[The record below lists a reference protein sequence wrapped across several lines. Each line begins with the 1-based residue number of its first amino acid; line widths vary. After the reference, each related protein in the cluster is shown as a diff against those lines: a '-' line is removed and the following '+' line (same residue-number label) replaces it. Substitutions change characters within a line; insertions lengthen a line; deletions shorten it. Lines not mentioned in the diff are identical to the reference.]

1 MAAPTAPTR
10 GERLRSLADELLTL
24 ADAVDQPSRSLQRA
38 EMLIAEG
45 ERLAKA
51 VYAVFRG
58 RG

>member
-1 MAAPTAPTR
+1 MASTPAPTR
-10 GERLRSLADELLTL
+10 GERLRRLADELLTL
-24 ADAVDQPSRSLQRA
+24 ADAVDQPSRHIERA